1 MTIGERIKNRRES
14 LGLTL
19 EQVGDYIGVG
29 RATVL
34 RYENNSIDIKRTMAI
49 KLSEVLKTTPSYI
62 MGWDDNVLPSNTQ
75 LQAAQ
80 KMPALSPLEEEI
92 IEAYRAA
99 SPVLQEAVLDILH
112 IEKPVSTGKKKNA

>member
-34 RYENNSIDIKRTMAI
+34 RYENNSIDIKRTIAI
-49 KLSEVLKTTPSYI
+49 KLAEVLKTTPSYI
-62 MGWDDNVLPSNTQ
+62 MGWDDTPLFSSTQ
-75 LQAAQ
+75 LQGAL
-80 KMPALSPLEEEI
+80 KKPALSLLEEEI

-99 SPVLQEAVLDILH
+99 PPVLQEAVLDILH
-112 IEKPVSTGKKKNA
+112 IEKPVSTGQKKNA